1 MGWAGTA
8 AHSLNVN
15 MKEDP
20 SELEINLYFVS
31 LGSFSHVVYE
41 PNRGKDQAGINNS
54 TLSLLKLNSE
64 SSRDLKMPWTK
75 TEKS

>member
-1 MGWAGTA
+1 MIFLTTTAEGTN
-8 AHSLNVN
+8 SSTGL
-15 MKEDP
+15 K
-20 SELEINLYFVS
+20 LEINLYFVS

>member
-1 MGWAGTA
+1 MIFLITTAEGTN
-8 AHSLNVN
+8 SSTGL
-15 MKEDP
+15 K
-20 SELEINLYFVS
+20 LEINLYFVS

-64 SSRDLKMPWTK
+64 SSRDLKMP
-75 TEKS
+75 